1 MPLRLRVL
9 SQNREL
15 LGDDGVREFCAHGG
29 TIGRAPDNDWVLP
42 DPQRYISGR
51 HALLDFQAGSY
62 YLVDMSRNGVFV
74 NGADVAVGRGH
85 PQRLFDGDRLRIGD
99 FELAVEISPDA
110 EADLDD
116 GMRDSIVRAQ
126 LVPEDEHD
134 EPALVPEQKL
144 LEDSVMRRHLS
155 PSDSQRL
162 PVLKA
167 SEPVSAAGEAVLN
180 RVAGADQ
187 RAAARVL
194 EAAGL
199 SPDVLAGSLP
209 SEWLRFAGQLLRIA
223 VEGLMEMLR
232 TEDELRSR
240 LGLPQGTRPDQRR
253 NPLRFAL
260 NVEEALRYLFT
271 DRGEAYLPANEALK
285 GAFAELQIHHRALV
299 AAMTA
304 AAQQYAAYF
313 DPEELEHNFEG
324 GARRGSLLAGINKVR
339 YWDLYNQAYV
349 DLARAEEGQPPTL
362 FGEELA
368 RAYSEAM
375 SVKELR
381 ERQSA

>member
-9 SQNREL
+9 SDNREL
-15 LGDDGVREFCAHGG
+15 LGDNAAREFRAHGG
-29 TIGRAPDNDWVLP
+29 TIGRARDNDWVLP
-42 DPQRYISGR
+42 DEQRYISGR
-51 HALLDFQAGSY
+51 HALLDYQAGSY

-74 NGADVAVGRGH
+74 NGSDVAVGRGH

-99 FELAVEISPDA
+99 FELAVEISPDT
-110 EADLDD
+110 EADLED

-126 LVPEDEHD
+126 LVPEADAD

-144 LEDSVMRRHLS
+144 LEDSVMRRHLA
-155 PSDSQRL
+155 PSNSQRL
-162 PVLKA
+162 PVIKA
-167 SEPVSAAGEAVLN
+167 REPASPAGEAALK
-180 RVAGADQ
+180 RVASADQ

-199 SPDVLAGSLP
+199 SPEVLAGSLP
-209 SEWLRFAGQLLRIA
+209 SEWLRFAGELLRIA
-223 VEGLMEMLR
+223 VEGLMETLR
-232 TEDELRSR
+232 TEDELRTR

-285 GAFAELQIHHRALV
+285 GAFGELQIHHRALV
-299 AAMTA
+299 QAMSQ
-304 AAQQYAAYF
+304 AAQHYAAYF
-313 DPEELEHNFEG
+313 DPEELERNFDRG
-324 GARRGSLLAGINKVR
+324 PRRSSLLGGINKVR
-339 YWDLYNQAYV
+339 YWDLYAQAYT
-349 DLARAEEGQPPTL
+349 DLARAEQGQPPTL

-375 SVKELR
+375 SVKAKR
-381 ERQSA
+381 ERQRA